1 MHPKINLLAFA
12 AHPDDVEIS
21 ISGTMLKHHS
31 MGLTTGIIDL
41 TKGELGTR
49 GNSDIR
55 FEESKKASQILSLDV
70 RENLGLK
77 DGFISNSEENLLSV
91 VKMIRA
97 FQPDIVL
104 MNAEKDRHPDHGK
117 AHTLVK
123 EACFLSG
130 LPKLITLLNGENQE
144 AWRPKSMYSY
154 IQDYFLEPDVL
165 IDVSSFWRQR
175 MESLM
180 AYSSQFFDPNSLEKE
195 TPISS
200 PAFLENIKGRAIQ
213 WGRLINCEYAEG
225 LRKVNH
231 FSVNLLT
238 DILPK

>member
-1 MHPKINLLAFA
+1 MPQKINVLAFA

-21 ISGTMLKHHS
+21 ISGIMIKHRINGLK
-31 MGLTTGIIDL
+31 TGIVDL

-49 GNSDIR
+49 GDEFIR
-55 FEESKKASQILSLDV
+55 AEESKKASQILGLSA
-70 RENLGLK
+70 RQNLGIK
-77 DGFISNSEENLLSV
+77 DGFITNSEENLISV

-104 MNAEKDRHPDHGK
+104 MNAESDRHPDHGK

-130 LPKLITLLNGENQE
+130 LIKLSTKYNEEIQE

-154 IQDYFLEPDVL
+154 IQDYYLEPDIL
-165 IDVSSFWRQR
+165 IDVSPLWNQR
-175 MESLM
+175 MEALL
-180 AYSSQFFDPNSLEKE
+180 AYSSQFYNTESKELE

-200 PAFLENIKGRAIQ
+200 PAFMEHIKGRAIQ
-213 WGRLINCEYAEG
+213 WGRLINCGYAEG

-238 DILPK
+238 DILP